1 MSSNNFFIYSHFD
14 FSKKSAGATRMLYY
28 ARTLADDSNQVY
40 LISCCQNKINDEN
53 FDEIEPNIFVLERK
67 KLTTNFFHI
76 ISFLRNLYF
85 FSSQKNKSGV
95 FIHYPFPLVSLEI
108 LSLIYL
114 KLVKNQSVFYE
125 LNEIRK
131 YSSAFHAPLTIKNI
145 KYSFKK
151 IIFKTAFTVMEP
163 LLYFYD
169 GLICISTSI
178 QKYGSRY
185 NKNTIRIPI
194 LTDPHLIIQKSN
206 NIYAKQG
213 VFNIGF
219 SGSIHPSKENL
230 VAFVNVIT
238 ELNKNG
244 YPISFNL
251 CGQVDKKHYDQIF
264 KNELTTYYG
273 NLNEIELSTFLSQQ
287 DLLVIPRGYSL
298 QNQFGFSTKLS
309 DYLNHQKLILL
320 TDISDNKLYIKDGIN
335 GFIVPP
341 NQNTLMYDKIK
352 YIIQNFESLKGKVI
366 PHARQTSINE
376 FYYLNFKNNLSDF
389 LTNNQ

>member
-1 MSSNNFFIYSHFD
+1 
-14 FSKKSAGATRMLYY
+14 
-28 ARTLADDSNQVY
+28 
-40 LISCCQNKINDEN
+40 
-53 FDEIEPNIFVLERK
+53 
-67 KLTTNFFHI
+67 
-76 ISFLRNLYF
+76 
-85 FSSQKNKSGV
+85 
-95 FIHYPFPLVSLEI
+95 
-108 LSLIYL
+108 
-114 KLVKNQSVFYE
+114 
-125 LNEIRK
+125 
-131 YSSAFHAPLTIKNI
+131 
-145 KYSFKK
+145 
-151 IIFKTAFTVMEP
+151 
-163 LLYFYD
+163 
-169 GLICISTSI
+169 
-178 QKYGSRY
+178 
-185 NKNTIRIPI
+185 
-194 LTDPHLIIQKSN
+194 
-206 NIYAKQG
+206 
-213 VFNIGF
+213 
-219 SGSIHPSKENL
+219 SKENL

-251 CGQVDKKHYDQIF
+251 CWQVDKKHYDQIF

-273 NLNEIELSTFLSQQ
+273 NLNEIELSTFLSHQ
-287 DLLVIPRGYSL
+287 DLLVLPRGYSL

-320 TDISDNKLYIKDGIN
+320 TDISDNKLYINDGIN